1 MGTDV
6 WDVCSRVRLSSGGR
20 EMNAAARLALLL
32 LPYFQPRTPDHG
44 AMLSVFRE
52 VFPAHSVLPQ
62 RFVLGLLKS
71 STLTMKISYHRH
83 PRKTN
88 RLDYCTTVVVFG
100 HALLYLQKKL
110 FRVWKE

>member
-1 MGTDV
+1 
-6 WDVCSRVRLSSGGR
+6 
-20 EMNAAARLALLL
+20 MNAAAHLALLL

-71 STLTMKISYHRH
+71 SKLTMKVITDTLEKQIDLTIVLLLLFLGMLYCIYRRSCLESGKSR
-83 PRKTN
+83 
-88 RLDYCTTVVVFG
+88 RLQSFLFVVGPEDMLSPF
-100 HALLYLQKKL
+100 HC
-110 FRVWKE
+110 